1 MKPQALRAG
10 LLAATLILS
19 PAGLAG
25 AVRWNDVLKQPVEWY
40 ASAEA
45 RTVADTVL
53 LYQDTS
59 GGWPKNRDMTVLPP
73 PRPTPPDPHDSVTDI
88 SAPTIDNDAT
98 TTQLRLLAQVFTAT
112 GDPRYR
118 DSILRGLDYLL
129 VAQYANGGWPQFHP
143 LRKGY
148 YTHITYND
156 NAMVNVLEVLR
167 EVRDAPA
174 PFAWVDAARR
184 DRAGQA
190 VARGLECILRTQVKQ
205 AGRFTAWCAQHDEHT
220 LEPAWARHFEPP
232 SLSGMESI
240 GLVRFLMSV
249 EQPTP
254 EIIAAVEGAV
264 AWFRTVPITGLRVED
279 FTGPDG
285 QRDRRAVAD
294 PAAPPI
300 WARFYELGTNR
311 PIFIGRDKVIRYDFN
326 EIERERR
333 TGYVYLR
340 DWPARLVERDYPRW
354 RAKHKLP

>member
-1 MKPQALRAG
+1 MASSVHNRTLCCMLVLLPGALS
-10 LLAATLILS
+10 AAVAWRDTLRQ
-19 PAGLAG
+19 PA
-25 AVRWNDVLKQPVEWY
+25 EWY
-40 ASAEA
+40 ASTEA

-53 LYQDTS
+53 LYQDAG
-59 GGWPKNRDMTVLPP
+59 GGWPKNRDMTMPP
-73 PRPTPPDPHDSVTDI
+73 PTLSTPPDPHDSVTDI
-88 SAPTIDNDAT
+88 TAPTIDNDAT
-98 TTQLRLLAQVFTAT
+98 TTQLWLLARVFVAT
-112 GDPRYR
+112 KDARYQPPV
-118 DSILRGLDYLL
+118 LRGLDYLL
-129 VAQYANGGWPQFHP
+129 VSQYANGGWPQFHP

-148 YTHITYND
+148 YSHITYND
-156 NAMVNVLEVLR
+156 NAMINVLEVLR
-167 EVRDAPA
+167 EVRDAQD
-174 PFAWVDAARR
+174 PFAWVDAVRR
-184 DRAGQA
+184 ASAGRA
-190 VARGLECILRTQVKQ
+190 VTRGLECILRTQVKQ
-205 AGRFTAWCAQHDEHT
+205 NGKPTAWCAQHDEHT
-220 LEPAWARHFEPP
+220 LEPAWARNFEPP
-232 SLSGMESI
+232 SLSGMESV
-240 GLVRFLMSV
+240 GVLRFLMSV

-279 FTGPDG
+279 FPGPDG

>member
-1 MKPQALRAG
+1 MIRHFLLLTAL
-10 LLAATLILS
+10 L

-25 AVRWNDVLKQPVEWY
+25 AVGWRDVLKQPVEWY
-40 ASAEA
+40 DSAEA
-45 RTVADTVL
+45 RTIADTVL

-59 GGWPKNRDMTVLPP
+59 GGWPKNRDMTVPSP

-98 TTQLRLLAQVFTAT
+98 TTQLWLLARVFSAT
-112 GDPRYR
+112 HDERYQAPV
-118 DSILRGLDYLL
+118 LRGLDYLL
-129 VAQYANGGWPQFHP
+129 VSQYANGGWPQFHP

-148 YTHITYND
+148 YTLITYND

-167 EVRDAPA
+167 EVREARE

-184 DRAGQA
+184 QKAETA
-190 VARGLECILRTQVKQ
+190 IARGLDCILRTQVKQ
-205 AGRFTAWCAQHDEHT
+205 GGQLTAWCAQHDEHT
-220 LEPAWARHFEPP
+220 LEPAWARNFEPP
-232 SLSGMESI
+232 TLSGMESV

-264 AWFRTVPITGLRVED
+264 AWFHAVKLTGQRVED
-279 FTGPDG
+279 FTGEDG
-285 QRDRRAVAD
+285 KKDRRAVAD
-294 PAAPPI
+294 PAAPLI
-300 WARFYELGTNR
+300 WARFNELGTNR
-311 PIFIGRDKVIRYDFN
+311 PVFTGRDKVIRYDFN

-340 DWPARLVERDYPRW
+340 DWPATLLAKDYPRW